1 MRLAG
6 ATTAQQANN
15 ILWRLLPDFN
25 RRFGVCAAQQ
35 GSAYRQLSADLSLD
49 SVLCFKY
56 LRTVANDNTV
66 RFNSTTPTP
75 TRHIQWRS
83 KRLGQPGRCTR
94 KTIGVSQLPPR
105 HLLQR
110 PRRAMRGNVH
120 ASGPQAGVD
129 FRETQERV
137 FLTEACY
144 LASVVHAGKTIG
156 MSARAPSSVTLRAR
170 NGRRATGTINTEGP
184 IDAALDPV
192 GRPNRVKKTGFGAAS
207 NPEDQTVQQTW
218 PRPPVAEK
226 ATDIIIE
233 QLD

>member
-66 RFNSTTPTP
+66 RFNSTT
-75 TRHIQWRS
+75 
-83 KRLGQPGRCTR
+83 L
-94 KTIGVSQLPPR
+94 QLLPDA
-105 HLLQR
+105 H
-110 PRRAMRGNVH
+110 RASYARATVE
-120 ASGPQAGVD
+120 V
-129 FRETQERV
+129 QERLDGSLV
-137 FLTEACY
+137 
-144 LASVVHAGKTIG
+144 VVHAGKTIG
-156 MSARAPSSVTLRAR
+156 SQPAPSSPVTLRAR

-192 GRPNRVKKTGFGAAS
+192 GFPTGSRKQASVPPATPKTKRS
-207 NPEDQTVQQTW
+207 NKPGPDHPWRRKLLT
-218 PRPPVAEK
+218 
-226 ATDIIIE
+226 
-233 QLD
+233 